1 MKKIIKTNEFFVA
14 ITLIVMCTVIQ
25 SISSSFLTPV
35 NITSLLRQLTVNGI
49 MAFALMMGIIAGGID
64 VSFPAIAV
72 CSMYIT
78 QKLMEK
84 IDYSGLLV
92 WPILMAVGIGTLLG
106 FINGVIIAGYR
117 LPAFIVTLG
126 TSSLFYGLLVSVLGS
141 KPVNRLPAVME
152 NFSKTGLFTVS
163 NNTMSA
169 TLPYTFLF
177 LILVMVIVW
186 FILRYTML
194 GRGIYAIG
202 GDRVSAER
210 AGFNVTWITIFV
222 YTFIGSAAGLA
233 GIVHSLQSRN
243 CIPTD
248 LYGGE
253 MMVIAAV
260 VLGGTKI
267 SGGKGTVFGTLLGLM
282 LITISENSLILVGI
296 PSHWQRFATGVI
308 IVVGTALS
316 AYQAL
321 KSANKIPKI
330 LDDGE
335 KEAAV

>member
-1 MKKIIKTNEFFVA
+1 MKKIVKTNEFFVA
-14 ITLIVMCTVIQ
+14 ITLVVMCTVIQ
-25 SISSSFLTPV
+25 SISPSFLTPV

-92 WPILMAVGIGTLLG
+92 WPILMAVGIGTVLG